1 MCITKEEQPAEADF
15 KEKEALT
22 VQEKKKRNELSSKAR
37 VIPNLS
43 NKVISMRNLVPEECR
58 KIKISDI
65 ALILS
70 FAELRH
76 GKWFLSSILEIYH
89 AILYVFVN
97 FKLAPKNCFLKM
109 FKSFQ
114 CWCF

>member
-43 NKVISMRNLVPEECR
+43 NKVISMRNLAPEE
-58 KIKISDI
+58 
-65 ALILS
+65 
-70 FAELRH
+70 
-76 GKWFLSSILEIYH
+76 
-89 AILYVFVN
+89 
-97 FKLAPKNCFLKM
+97 
-109 FKSFQ
+109 
-114 CWCF
+114 